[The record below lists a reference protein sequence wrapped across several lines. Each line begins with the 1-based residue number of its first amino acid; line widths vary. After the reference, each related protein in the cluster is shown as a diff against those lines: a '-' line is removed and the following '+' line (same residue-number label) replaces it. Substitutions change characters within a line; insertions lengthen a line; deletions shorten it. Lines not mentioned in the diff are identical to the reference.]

1 MSHSPMP
8 PRRLK
13 ELRCSSTVSYTH
25 LDVYKRQEYGDYRG
39 RDFRLKYAERDVR
52 DLSIEMLRECLLLL
66 LNCDLSIKLSGGE
79 NMDRIA
85 LEKLF
90 AQLLY
95 VAHRGSVA

>member
-1 MSHSPMP
+1 MP
-8 PRRLK
+8 SATCATFLSK
-13 ELRCSSTVSYTH
+13 GILAA
-25 LDVYKRQEYGDYRG
+25 
-39 RDFRLKYAERDVR
+39 FRLKYAERDVR
-52 DLSIEMLRECLLLL
+52 DLSIEMLRECLSLL